1 MNGLCA
7 CCPQSAASRRLD
19 GYARKLASR
28 SGLVKRESEHMA
40 QADLRRVAR
49 ATRRIE
55 AALTERDNAICTAWD
70 SGESMRDI
78 AKVAGL
84 SPSRVQQIVAKRR
97 HT

>member
-1 MNGLCA
+1 MVRGE
-7 CCPQSAASRRLD
+7 SD
-19 GYARKLASR
+19 G
-28 SGLVKRESEHMA
+28 VA

-55 AALTERDNAICTAWD
+55 AALVERDNAICTAWD

-84 SPSRVQQIVAKRR
+84 SPSRVQQIVAAKRFGTSGTEKSER
-97 HT
+97 T